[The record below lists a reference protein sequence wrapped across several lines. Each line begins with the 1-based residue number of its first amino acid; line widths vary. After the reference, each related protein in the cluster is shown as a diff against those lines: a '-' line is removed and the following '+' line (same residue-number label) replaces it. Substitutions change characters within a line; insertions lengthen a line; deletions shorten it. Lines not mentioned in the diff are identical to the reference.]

1 MQSRREIALNT
12 AFLLRKASAGRVF
25 INELEKSA
33 SRSVLYTIN
42 HLLKKNLLK
51 ESIERDAHDI
61 PRVALSPTER
71 GRALL
76 KKMEKHDPVVVITV

>member
-12 AFLLRKASAGRVF
+12 AFLLKEASGGRVF
-25 INELEKSA
+25 VNELEKSA
-33 SRSVLYTIN
+33 GRRVLYTIN
-42 HLLKKNLLK
+42 HLLKKNLLQ

-76 KKMEKHDPVVVITV
+76 KKMEKHDPVAVITV

>member
-1 MQSRREIALNT
+1 MQSRREIATNT
-12 AFLLRKASAGRVF
+12 VFLLRRASGGRVF

-33 SRSVLYTIN
+33 SRSVLYTIS
-42 HLLKKNLLK
+42 HLLKKNLLS
-51 ESIERDAHDI
+51 ESIERDERDI

-76 KKMEKHDPVVVITV
+76 KKMEKHDPVAVITV